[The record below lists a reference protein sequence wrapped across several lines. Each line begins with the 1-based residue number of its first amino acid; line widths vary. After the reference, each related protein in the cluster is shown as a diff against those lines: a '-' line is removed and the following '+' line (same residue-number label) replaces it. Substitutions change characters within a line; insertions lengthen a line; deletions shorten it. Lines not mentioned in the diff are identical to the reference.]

1 MEDKIESVI
10 KEYPVHVTGK
20 RRIRGAILLETKE
33 GLFTL
38 VNYRDSLAKLQMEER
53 VKAQLI
59 DRGYR
64 FVDKGITNSQGEW
77 LTKDNYGSPYLMKQ
91 WYLGQECN
99 LRETED
105 VVLAA
110 GHLAGLHRAMVLPP
124 ESNVESVDQMPHS
137 QYAETADSAPGD
149 EERESES
156 AKTEGENGMPESI
169 KKITSE
175 GVADTLSRHTREMK
189 RVYNYI
195 RNKKKRNDMEIH
207 LLNQFRH
214 FYEQAET
221 AGEMLSEIDSR
232 SMERDAAE
240 QGRVCH
246 GSYNY
251 HNVLFMEKRQI
262 ATVNFG
268 HCYYGL
274 QLMDFYGFLR
284 KLMEKN
290 NWEKRRGI
298 RAIEAYRQKCEW
310 SGEEA
315 KLLFILLLFPEKF
328 WKQMNFYYNGKK
340 AWMSMK
346 NFDKLKKIEAQEL
359 ARRKFLIEVK
369 GVLF

>member
-1 MEDKIESVI
+1 MMEDKIENVI

-38 VNYRDSLAKLQMEER
+38 VNYRDSPLKLQFEER
-53 VKAQLI
+53 VKTELMEK
-59 DRGYR
+59 GYQ
-64 FVDKGITNSQGEW
+64 FVDKGIVNNQGEW
-77 LTKDNYGSPYLMKQ
+77 LTKDSYGSPYLMKH

-105 VVLAA
+105 VVMAA
-110 GHLAGLHRAMVLPP
+110 EHLAGLHRAMVVPAQTKNSS
-124 ESNVESVDQMPHS
+124 EDAVEGSAGSSGDSGTDTVEEIKDDS
-137 QYAETADSAPGD
+137 ADSVKQVVP
-149 EERESES
+149 
-156 AKTEGENGMPESI
+156 
-169 KKITSE
+169 E
-175 GVADTLSRHTREMK
+175 GVSELLSRHAREMK

-195 RNKKKRNDMEIH
+195 RNKKKKNDMEIH

-214 FYEQAET
+214 FFEQAET
-221 AGEMLSEIDSR
+221 AREMLSELGSEK
-232 SMERDAAE
+232 MEQNAVA
-240 QGRVCH
+240 QGKVCH

-274 QLMDFYGFLR
+274 QMMDFYGFLR

-298 RAIEAYRQKCEW
+298 RAIEAYRREQDWKE
-310 SGEEA
+310 EEA
-315 KLLFILLLFPEKF
+315 RLLYILLLFPEKF

-346 NFDKLKKIEAQEL
+346 NFDKLKKIEMQEL
-359 ARRKFLIEVK
+359 ARRKFLREVK

>member
-1 MEDKIESVI
+1 MEDKIENVI

-38 VNYRDSLAKLQMEER
+38 VNYRDSLAKLEFEEQ
-53 VKAQLI
+53 VKQLLI
-59 DRGYR
+59 NQGFLY
-64 FVDKGITNSQGEW
+64 VDKGIPNSQGEW
-77 LTKDNYGSPYLMKQ
+77 LTTDNYGNPYLMKQ
-91 WYLGQECN
+91 WYQGQECN
-99 LRETED
+99 LRETEE

-110 GHLAGLHRAMVLPP
+110 GHLAKLHRAMILPKENFNSSRQEMVLQTA
-124 ESNVESVDQMPHS
+124 ESHDSSGNGKMETSDSV
-137 QYAETADSAPGD
+137 
-149 EERESES
+149 
-156 AKTEGENGMPESI
+156 TELL
-169 KKITSE
+169 T
-175 GVADTLSRHTREMK
+175 RHTREMK

-195 RNKKKRNDMEIH
+195 RNKKKKNDMEIH
-207 LLNQFRH
+207 LLNQFKH
-214 FYEQAET
+214 FYEQAE
-221 AGEMLSEIDSR
+221 AARDMLSEIDSET
-232 SMERDAAE
+232 MERNAVM
-240 QGRVCH
+240 QGKVCH

-251 HNVLFMEKRQI
+251 HNVLFLEKQKL

-268 HCYYGL
+268 RCDYGL
-274 QLMDFYGFLR
+274 QLLDFCGFLR

-298 RAIEAYRQKCEW
+298 HAIEAYQKERSW
-310 SGEEA
+310 ENEEA
-315 KLLFILLLFPEKF
+315 RLLYILLLYPEKF

-359 ARRKFLIEVK
+359 ARRKFLREMK

>member
-1 MEDKIESVI
+1 MDDKIENVI

-38 VNYRDSLAKLQMEER
+38 VNYRESLAKLAFEER
-53 VKAQLI
+53 VKEQLTCQGFP
-59 DRGYR
+59 D
-64 FVDKGITNSQGEW
+64 VDQGIRNSQGEW
-77 LTKDNYGSPYLMKQ
+77 LTKDNYGNPYLMKH
-91 WYLGQECN
+91 WFLGRECN
-99 LRETED
+99 LRETEE
-105 VVLAA
+105 VAA
-110 GHLAGLHRAMVLPP
+110 AARHLAKLHRAMVLPGAEENSVP
-124 ESNVESVDQMPHS
+124 EG
-137 QYAETADSAPGD
+137 AAD
-149 EERESES
+149 
-156 AKTEGENGMPESI
+156 I
-169 KKITSE
+169 
-175 GVADTLSRHTREMK
+175 LSRHAREMK

-195 RNKKKRNDMEIH
+195 RNKKKKNDMEIH
-207 LLNQFRH
+207 LLNQFKH

-221 AGEMLSEIDSR
+221 AGEMLSQLDSGK
-232 SMERDAAE
+232 MERDAVA
-240 QGRVCH
+240 QGKVCH

-251 HNVLFMEKRQI
+251 HNILLLEKQRI
-262 ATVNFG
+262 ATVNFER
-268 HCYYGL
+268 CEYGL

-298 RAIEAYRQKCEW
+298 RTIEAYQQTYGWEA
-310 SGEEA
+310 EEG
-315 KLLFILLLFPEKF
+315 KLLYILLLFPEKF

-359 ARRKFLIEVK
+359 ARRKFLREVK

>member
-1 MEDKIESVI
+1 MEDKIENVI

-20 RRIRGAILLETKE
+20 KRIRGAILLETKE

-38 VNYRDSLAKLQMEER
+38 VNYRESAAKLEFEER
-53 VKAQLI
+53 VKEQLI
-59 DRGYR
+59 SQGFPD
-64 FVDKGITNSQGEW
+64 VDKGIPNSQGEW
-77 LTKDNYGSPYLMKQ
+77 LTKDNYGSPYLMKR
-91 WYLGQECN
+91 WYLGRECN
-99 LRETED
+99 LRETEE
-105 VVLAA
+105 VVAA
-110 GHLAGLHRAMVLPP
+110 ARHLAELHRAMILPGAEGMEAP
-124 ESNVESVDQMPHS
+124 ESV
-137 QYAETADSAPGD
+137 AE
-149 EERESES
+149 
-156 AKTEGENGMPESI
+156 
-169 KKITSE
+169 
-175 GVADTLSRHTREMK
+175 VLSRHTREMK

-195 RNKKKRNDMEIH
+195 RNKKKKNDMEIH

-221 AGEMLSEIDSR
+221 AGEMLSEMDSGN
-232 SMERDAAE
+232 MEQDAVA
-240 QGRVCH
+240 QGKICH

-251 HNVLFMEKRQI
+251 HNVLFMEKQRI
-262 ATVNFG
+262 ATLNFG
-268 HCYYGL
+268 RCDYGL

-298 RAIEAYRQKCEW
+298 RTIEAYRQA
-310 SGEEA
+310 SGWEMEEG
-315 KLLFILLLFPEKF
+315 KLLYILMLFPEKF

-359 ARRKFLIEVK
+359 ARRKFLREVK